1 MSLSNLH
8 GRVFEYCVVKEFLN
22 IKKLNVLVSE
32 KTIRDNKRDDNKLT
46 EISSQKLEH
55 FKKSSSKIVK
65 WILNYIGNFNGNLFV
80 ERILFFYT
88 LEKLGL

>member
-55 FKKSSSKIVK
+55 FKKSSSKILTEIFLLK
-65 WILNYIGNFNGNLFV
+65 DFQTRMGKK
-80 ERILFFYT
+80 ET
-88 LEKLGL
+88 